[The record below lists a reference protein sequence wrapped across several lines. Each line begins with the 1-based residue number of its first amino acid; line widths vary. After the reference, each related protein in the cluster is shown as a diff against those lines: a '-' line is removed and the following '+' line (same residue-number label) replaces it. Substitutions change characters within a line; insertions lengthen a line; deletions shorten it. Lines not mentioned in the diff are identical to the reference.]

1 LNAVV
6 GECFTNVVK
15 LEWLD
20 DSGDEFHPGS
30 PLLARWIAA
39 WPPEFSAYPTNAHTV
54 PLTFLLFKFKN
65 LNY

>member
-1 LNAVV
+1 MPLLTAKALYFGNRNPLNAVV

-30 PLLARWIAA
+30 PLLDQSHSVDSGMAARI
-39 WPPEFSAYPTNAHTV
+39 
-54 PLTFLLFKFKN
+54 
-65 LNY
+65 